1 MTIYYSKSANGF
13 FDSEVNPS
21 IVPSDAKEI
30 SAQIRNDLLAVLA
43 TGKVLASDKSGLPI
57 AVDPTYTND
66 QIIAQYNNAAQV
78 NLDKVAKSWGYDS
91 LVSAAS
97 YSGSSNPQFKAEAEA
112 LINWRDN
119 YWSEAYTIE
128 AGTLPAT
135 SDAFLAL
142 LPAAP
147 TKPVI

>member
-1 MTIYYSKSANGF
+1 MKYFQNPDNQQVFAYDEENPLQKDLINQAIDNNWKDVSSLYPLKPSK
-13 FDSEVNPS
+13 
-21 IVPSDAKEI
+21 
-30 SAQIRNDLLAVLA
+30 
-43 TGKVLASDKSGLPI
+43 
-57 AVDPTYTND
+57 D
-66 QIIAQYNNAAQV
+66 QIIAQYEFAAQI
-78 NLDKVAKSWGYDS
+78 NLDKVAQLWGYDS

-97 YSGSSNPQFKAEAEA
+97 YSGSANPQFKAEAEA